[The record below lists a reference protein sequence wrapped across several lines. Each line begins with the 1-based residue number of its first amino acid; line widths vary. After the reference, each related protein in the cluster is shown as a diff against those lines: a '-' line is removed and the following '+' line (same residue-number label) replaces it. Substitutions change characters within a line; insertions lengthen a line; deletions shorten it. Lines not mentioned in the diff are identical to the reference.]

1 MIMRILSKLSKLL
14 GYMVL
19 AVLLAISVAPSDAF
33 AANDSGKDFC
43 WKDYYGRGVG
53 TVPKKC
59 TSGYDRIGLLC
70 YKKMPQG
77 HEAGGVRLS
86 FQMPQ
91 RIPQ

>member
-43 WKDYYGRGVG
+43 WKDSYGRGVG

-59 TSGYDRIGLLC
+59 ASGYDRIGLLC

>member
-1 MIMRILSKLSKLL
+1 
-14 GYMVL
+14 MVL
-19 AVLLAISVAPSDAF
+19 AVLLAISVAAADAF
-33 AANDSGKDFC
+33 AANDSGK
-43 WKDYYGRGVG
+43 YSYGRGVG

-59 TSGYDRIGLLC
+59 ASGDDRIGLLC